1 MMIAVQSI
9 AFRHTAASSAL
20 FENLSFTL
28 AKGQTLALLGRNGRG
43 KTTLLKCLA
52 GLLAPNAGSVRCAGA
67 VGYVPQQFAASFD
80 YTVRDVV
87 LMGRARHIG
96 MFSGPSAA
104 DRHHAGDALRMVGL
118 ERLAD
123 RAIGSLSG
131 GERQLALIAR
141 ALASEA
147 EIVLLDEPASALD
160 FRNQALMLALLHR
173 LSRERGLTIVMTTH
187 EPTHALEIAD
197 RAVLLHGEGRH
208 EEGSMAAVCTEAGL
222 SALYGI
228 PMRRLDQRDGEGVA
242 AHLAADFGYFKRD
255 RSAPM
260 DG

>member
-1 MMIAVQSI
+1 MMIEVQSLG
-9 AFRHTAASSAL
+9 FRHGSASYGL

-28 AKGQTLALLGRNGRG
+28 ARGQTLALLGRNGRG
-43 KTTLLKCLA
+43 KTTLLKCMA
-52 GLLAPNAGSVRCAGA
+52 GLLTPSAGTVRCAGA
-67 VGYVPQQFAASFD
+67 VGYVPQQFAAPFD
-80 YTVRDVV
+80 YSVCDVV

-96 MFSGPSAA
+96 MFSSPSTE
-104 DRHHAGDALRMVGL
+104 DRRHAEDAIGMVGL
-118 ERLAD
+118 HHLAD

-173 LSRERGLTIVMTTH
+173 LSRERSLTIVMTTH

-197 RAVLLHGEGRH
+197 RAVLLHGGGRH
-208 EEGSMAAVCTEAGL
+208 EEGSMAEVCTEAGL
-222 SALYGI
+222 TTLYGI
-228 PMRRLDQRDGEGVA
+228 PMRRLDRRHGDDAA
-242 AHLAADFGYFKRD
+242 AHVVADFGYFKQD
-255 RSAPM
+255 RH
-260 DG
+260 G